1 VSCPLPRLPR
11 PAHRFGPAL
20 VALALLACSPE
31 GGSGPAAAAPEAPAA
46 QRAAP
51 DFTLPH
57 LNGGQ
62 GGRASITLSS
72 LRGKTVVIDFWAT
85 WCAPCEYQ
93 VPELNAFYEVHR
105 EDGYEVLGV
114 SVDTDGPEVV
124 AKWIAEKGVRYPIL
138 LGDED
143 LARRFGAPGF
153 PTLVVV
159 APDGSIQ
166 FMHSG
171 FLERAELEKSLELSG
186 EAS

>member
-1 VSCPLPRLPR
+1 VSPVPGLAR
-11 PAHRFGPAL
+11 PARRRGLAL
-20 VALALLACSPE
+20 VVLAALACSAGDE
-31 GGSGPAAAAPEAPAA
+31 SQPAAAASETAAA

-57 LNGGQ
+57 LNAGEE
-62 GGRASITLSS
+62 RASITLSS

-93 VPELNAFYEVHR
+93 VPELNEFYEAHR
-105 EDGYEVLGV
+105 DDGYEVLGV

-159 APDGSIQ
+159 APDGSIR

-171 FLERAELEKSLELSG
+171 FLERAELEKTLELGG